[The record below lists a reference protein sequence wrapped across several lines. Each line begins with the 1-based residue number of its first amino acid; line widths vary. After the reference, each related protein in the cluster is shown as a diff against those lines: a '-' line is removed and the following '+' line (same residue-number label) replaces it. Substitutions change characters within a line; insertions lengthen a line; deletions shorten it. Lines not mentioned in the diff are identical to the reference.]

1 MILELKN
8 KDINKFKYLSS
19 SNDFFNSCDISE
31 EYFILSS
38 FIIDDNDWSVF
49 NDLEFII
56 GFRIWFII

>member
-8 KDINKFKYLSS
+8 KDINKFKYIGG

-31 EYFILSS
+31 EYFSLS
-38 FIIDDNDWSVF
+38 FIIDDNDWLVF
-49 NDLEFII
+49 DNLEFTI

>member
-8 KDINKFKYLSS
+8 KVLHKFKYVGS

-31 EYFILSS
+31 EYFSLS

-49 NDLEFII
+49 NNLEFTI
-56 GFRIWFII
+56 GYIRWFKN

>member
-8 KDINKFKYLSS
+8 KEINKFKYLGS

-31 EYFILSS
+31 EYFSLS
-38 FIIDDNDWSVF
+38 FIIDDNDWLVF
-49 NDLEFII
+49 DNLEFTI